1 MYTFNCCFIPT
12 DQTKRPCFETCI
24 IHCSYD
30 ESLLI
35 SPKDLDSWKSL
46 LKAATIRNHRP
57 LLDLA
62 ENAKEGGIPQVSYYR
77 KCRSL
82 FTMKRDLESI
92 SQTTA
97 AASQIPEF
105 NMESEEQR
113 HRREE
118 PSTSRTY
125 PKICIFCQKMTAY
138 KKGARTRDPLTQ
150 RVDLRADASIRKAAT
165 AGGDSRIIGLA
176 SRDLV
181 AAEAVLSRLYP
192 T

>member
-1 MYTFNCCFIPT
+1 MNAIYTFNCCFIPT
-12 DQTKRPCFETCI
+12 DQTKRPRFDTCI
-24 IHCSYD
+24 IHCSDD

-62 ENAKEGGIPQVSYYR
+62 ENVKEGEIPHVSYHR

-105 NMESEEQR
+105 NMEAKSKDPIGKNQ
-113 HRREE
+113 
-118 PSTSRTY
+118 
-125 PKICIFCQKMTAY
+125 
-138 KKGARTRDPLTQ
+138 ARAER
-150 RVDLRADASIRKAAT
+150 IRKYAFSAKRRRHIKKVQEH
-165 AGGDSRIIGLA
+165 AIL
-176 SRDLV
+176 
-181 AAEAVLSRLYP
+181 
-192 T
+192 